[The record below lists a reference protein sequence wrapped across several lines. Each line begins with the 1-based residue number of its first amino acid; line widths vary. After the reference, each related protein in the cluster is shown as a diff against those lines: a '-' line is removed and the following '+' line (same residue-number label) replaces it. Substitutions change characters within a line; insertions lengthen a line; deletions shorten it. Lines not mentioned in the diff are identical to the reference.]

1 MKRLLLI
8 LCLLGSARPCLAG
21 TFTQNK
27 GAASLEVSYDKET
40 RKLALA
46 DLITVTLTVEGSAS
60 MRTPVAPLELAPAA
74 PWVLVER
81 SKFVRE
87 TIHVSRVRYRLIYRF
102 APREPGTKVP
112 FHFPDVKF
120 KDGEEAEQTL
130 TWVPIS
136 FEVQTHVA
144 APDLAAMR
152 DITAIEELPT
162 IELADQSWQLWSALA
177 VSCLLLIAIVY
188 ALRVFLAR
196 NPPRSPAQLALYEW
210 QRLIALKLPERGR
223 SERFITLL
231 TMLVRQYL
239 ERQFAL
245 PARRQTTPEFMQNLD
260 RFPMLTAPEKQ
271 FLTTFLQRCD
281 AVKFARAA
289 MTPEECAQWAEA
301 ARQFLEIRVRA
312 GSVSDGFSDEHRR

>member
-1 MKRLLLI
+1 MKRLILI
-8 LCLLGSARPCLAG
+8 LCLLASAPPCLGG
-21 TFTQNK
+21 TFTQTK
-27 GAASLEVSYDKET
+27 GPAAIEVSYDGET

-46 DLITVTLTVEGSAS
+46 DLITVTLTVEGRPLL
-60 MRTPVAPLELAPAA
+60 RTPVAPLELAPSA

-87 TIHVSRVRYRLIYRF
+87 TINASRVRYRLIYRF
-102 APREPGTKVP
+102 APREPGKKVP

-120 KDGEEAEQTL
+120 KDGDEAEQTV

-136 FEVQTHVA
+136 FEVETQITEPSLA
-144 APDLAAMR
+144 DLR
-152 DITAIEELPT
+152 GKSVIEELPP
-162 IELADQSWQLWSALA
+162 IEPADESWKLFAA
-177 VSCLLLIAIVY
+177 VAVLFLLLLAIVY
-188 ALRVFLAR
+188 ALRVFLGR

-231 TMLVRQYL
+231 TMLVRHYL

-245 PARRQTTPEFMQNLD
+245 PARRQTTPEFVQNLD
-260 RFPMLTAPEKQ
+260 RFSMLTAPEKQ

-281 AVKFARAA
+281 AVKFAQAA
-289 MTPEECAQWAEA
+289 MTPDECAQWAEA
-301 ARQFLEIRVRA
+301 ARQFLQSRLPA
-312 GSVSDGFSDEHRR
+312 TS